1 MTADGGRALSGR
13 ELLKR
18 LIFDSYPEREAAAV
32 TDGLGRLRKP
42 SWSLSLTGLSLSRSA
57 GMSTDISYLGLR
69 RLK

>member
-32 TDGLGRLRKP
+32 TDGLDRLRNRCV
-42 SWSLSLTGLSLSRSA
+42 SLRLNP
-57 GMSTDISYLGLR
+57 LR
-69 RLK
+69 GEPEKTLL